1 MQRSEIE
8 IMAPVGS
15 YEALAAAIQAGA
27 DSVYFGVGKLNM
39 RSASAANFTLDD
51 LAKIVATAHAAGVK
65 TYLTVNTIVY
75 EDEMLTV
82 HEVIDRAKAE
92 GIDAIIATDFAA
104 ILYARRIGVEV
115 HISTQS
121 NISNSE
127 TVKFFSQ
134 WADTVVLAREL
145 TLEQVAQIHRQIVE
159 NDIRGP
165 RGELVGIEMFA
176 HGALCMSISGKCYLS
191 LYETNCSANRGACR
205 QLCRRKYTVTD
216 TETGAALDIDGRYVL
231 SPKDLCTVDFLD
243 RFIGAGVRV
252 LKIEGRARGAEYVK
266 RVVSCYDEALRAV
279 TRGHDFACARRAVE
293 MAAERG
299 LHVGAHFI
307 LGLPGE
313 TDEMLLEQVATIN
326 SLPLTTVK
334 FHQLQVFRGTPMAAQ
349 YDADP
354 RRFRFWEVGQYID
367 LFVEILRRLRPDLVV
382 ERFASEAPPRYH
394 YGRNW
399 GLIRNETLL
408 AMLEKRLE
416 ERGAYQGEIFIPL
429 CSNH

>member
-1 MQRSEIE
+1 M
-8 IMAPVGS
+8 
-15 YEALAAAIQAGA
+15 
-27 DSVYFGVGKLNM
+27 N
-39 RSASAANFTLDD
+39 
-51 LAKIVATAHAAGVK
+51 
-65 TYLTVNTIVY
+65 
-75 EDEMLTV
+75 
-82 HEVIDRAKAE
+82 
-92 GIDAIIATDFAA
+92 
-104 ILYARRIGVEV
+104 
-115 HISTQS
+115 
-121 NISNSE
+121 
-127 TVKFFSQ
+127 
-134 WADTVVLAREL
+134 
-145 TLEQVAQIHRQIVE
+145 
-159 NDIRGP
+159 
-165 RGELVGIEMFA
+165 
-176 HGALCMSISGKCYLS
+176 
-191 LYETNCSANRGACR
+191 
-205 QLCRRKYTVTD
+205 
-216 TETGAALDIDGRYVL
+216 
-231 SPKDLCTVDFLD
+231 
-243 RFIGAGVRV
+243 
-252 LKIEGRARGAEYVK
+252 
-266 RVVSCYDEALRAV
+266 
-279 TRGHDFACARRAVE
+279 RGHDFACARRAVE

-313 TDEMLLEQVATIN
+313 TDEMLLGQVATIN

>member
-1 MQRSEIE
+1 MFS
-8 IMAPVGS
+8 VYHS
-15 YEALAAAIQAGA
+15 NHLDVLKSLLAALIRRDPLA
-27 DSVYFGVGKLNM
+27 DPF
-39 RSASAANFTLDD
+39 ASELILVQSPGMAQWLKQQ
-51 LAKIVATAHAAGVK
+51 LA
-65 TYLTVNTIVY
+65 
-75 EDEMLTV
+75 
-82 HEVIDRAKAE
+82 
-92 GIDAIIATDFAA
+92 
-104 ILYARRIGVEV
+104 VE
-115 HISTQS
+115 
-121 NISNSE
+121 
-127 TVKFFSQ
+127 F
-134 WADTVVLAREL
+134 
-145 TLEQVAQIHRQIVE
+145 
-159 NDIRGP
+159 
-165 RGELVGIEMFA
+165 GIEST
-176 HGALCMSISGKCYLS
+176 CD
-191 LYETNCSANRGACR
+191 ET
-205 QLCRRKYTVTD
+205 
-216 TETGAALDIDGRYVL
+216 
-231 SPKDLCTVDFLD
+231 
-243 RFIGAGVRV
+243 
-252 LKIEGRARGAEYVK
+252 
-266 RVVSCYDEALRAV
+266 LRAV
-279 TRGHDFACARRAVE
+279 NRGHDFACARRAVE

-416 ERGAYQGEIFIPL
+416 ERNAYQGEFFTIFAE
-429 CSNH
+429 NNVE